1 MGDVDRIKR
10 IEPAVQLT
18 GQVQRTPE
26 SREKPN
32 YNRNSRNAPEDSVE
46 LHEEADP
53 AAIPDATE
61 TAVEVE
67 SDEGLD
73 IVA

>member
-1 MGDVDRIKR
+1 MGDVDRIRR

-46 LHEEADP
+46 LHDDDEPTDVV
-53 AAIPDATE
+53 DSTE
-61 TAVEVE
+61 SPIEVE
-67 SDEGLD
+67 PDESLD

>member
-32 YNRNSRNAPEDSVE
+32 YNRNSRSAPEDSVE
-46 LHEEADP
+46 LHDDKP
-53 AAIPDATE
+53 AEIVDSTE
-61 TAVEVE
+61 SPIEVE
-67 SDEGLD
+67 PDEGLD